1 MAITAAQVKELREL
15 TAAGMMDCKKALV
28 ETDGDIEAA
37 IEYMRKKGQAKAAK
51 KAGRIA
57 AEGVIII
64 KSNGTQAAMLEVNC
78 ETDFVARDESFL
90 AFANSVADLA
100 LSQNISDIEALKAA
114 SLGEA
119 TVEET
124 RLVLV
129 NKIGENMNV
138 RRVAL
143 VEGENLGEYIHGG
156 RIGVVAVLK
165 GGDADTAKDIA
176 MHVAA
181 NNPEFVTPGDVAA
194 DVVEKERRIQI
205 DIAVQSGKPENIA
218 EKMVVGRMKK
228 FTHEVSLTG
237 QAFVKDPSMSVA
249 DFLKSKGAEAVNFV
263 RLEVGEGIEKKT
275 EDFAAEVE
283 ATMAAAQK

>member
-37 IEYMRKKGQAKAAK
+37 IEFMRKKGQAKAAK

-100 LSQNISDIEALKAA
+100 LSQKISDVEALKAA

-156 RIGVVAVLK
+156 RIGVVSVLK

-181 NNPEFVTPGDVAA
+181 NSPEFVTPGDVAA
-194 DVVEKERRIQI
+194 EVVEKEKRIQI

-283 ATMAAAQK
+283 ATMAAAKK

>member
-100 LSQNISDIEALKAA
+100 LSQNISDI
-114 SLGEA
+114 
-119 TVEET
+119 
-124 RLVLV
+124 
-129 NKIGENMNV
+129 
-138 RRVAL
+138 
-143 VEGENLGEYIHGG
+143 
-156 RIGVVAVLK
+156 
-165 GGDADTAKDIA
+165 
-176 MHVAA
+176 
-181 NNPEFVTPGDVAA
+181 
-194 DVVEKERRIQI
+194 
-205 DIAVQSGKPENIA
+205 
-218 EKMVVGRMKK
+218 
-228 FTHEVSLTG
+228 
-237 QAFVKDPSMSVA
+237 
-249 DFLKSKGAEAVNFV
+249 
-263 RLEVGEGIEKKT
+263 
-275 EDFAAEVE
+275 
-283 ATMAAAQK
+283 